1 MDTTSFVK
9 AIGKSGLP
17 FVYSGDKL
25 QDEKFQK
32 ALKKIGGEGTV
43 LGAIMGNALM
53 GLEGLAVTD
62 KGIWFSISSGAI
74 GEIKKFPKTKGAF
87 LFDEFIL
94 HSVTVKKAF
103 LPKFDVEFVMF
114 DLKKAKSF
122 TFMFG
127 LVQDNLNFEESMTG
141 ELEGIFKTLVSTT
154 GTEYVEKTETSEAA
168 SPKDPNTFDFVSGS
182 LHTTL
187 TINDTSIVI
196 KKQKIDDKTNIQT
209 PKGEPITISR
219 SAIGSV
225 KIKRIFSPVPL
236 LLCMGGGA
244 LIGFAFI
251 GGVITFLIFTILGLI
266 LSFPKTMFIYRKDGT
281 KFKIVISGD
290 EENAKEY
297 DRLMNIIFQ

>member
-17 FVYSGDKL
+17 FLYSGDKL
-25 QDEKFQK
+25 QDEKCQK

-43 LGAIMGNALM
+43 LGAIMGNALV
-53 GLEGLAVTD
+53 GLEGLVVTD
-62 KGIWFSISSGAI
+62 KGIWFSISTGAT
-74 GEIKKFPKTKGAF
+74 GEMKLPKTKGAF
-87 LFDEFIL
+87 PFDEFIL

-114 DLKKAKSF
+114 DIKKAKSF

-127 LVQDNLNFEESMTG
+127 LTQDNLNFEESMTG

-168 SPKDPNTFDFVSGS
+168 APKDPNTFDFVSGS

-196 KKQKIDDKTNIQT
+196 KKQKIDDKTKIQT

-225 KIKRIFSPVPL
+225 KIKRTFTPVPL

-244 LIGFAFI
+244 LIGFALI
-251 GGVITFLIFTILGLI
+251 GGVITLLIFTVLGLV

-281 KFKIVISGD
+281 KFKTVISGD
-290 EENAKEY
+290 EENTKEY